1 MSICTGRDPQANT
14 LLESTLPSV
23 QFALPSI
30 CVMEALSAL
39 ENELKYRRRFENEL
53 NLQISQVRR
62 DQTSSHAQRLLLYLD
77 QSRQENRA
85 LLSEV
90 KMRLFQAI
98 NQISGKAEL
107 IALTP
112 SMIQDCLTIALIDQ
126 DYTDNLILHC
136 ILHQAQSH
144 PTETKVFLSSNERDF
159 GTPEV
164 QAALGNVGIT
174 NYFSSTQVLLN
185 WLQSQQS
192 EEDI

>member
-1 MSICTGRDPQANT
+1 
-14 LLESTLPSV
+14 
-23 QFALPSI
+23 
-30 CVMEALSAL
+30 MEALSAL
-39 ENELKYRRRFENEL
+39 EKELKYRRRFENEL

-107 IALTP
+107 IDLTSP
-112 SMIQDCLTIALIDQ
+112 IIQDGLTISLIDQ

-136 ILHQAQSH
+136 ILHQARLY
-144 PTETKVFLSSNERDF
+144 PTETQVFLSSNERDF

-164 QAALGNVGIT
+164 QAALRNVGIT

-192 EEDI
+192 E

>member
-39 ENELKYRRRFENEL
+39 EKELKYRRRFENEL

-112 SMIQDCLTIALIDQ
+112 SMIQDCLTISLIDQ

-136 ILHQAQSH
+136 ILHHAQSY
-144 PTETKVFLSSNERDF
+144 PTETQVFLSSNERDF

-164 QAALGNVGIT
+164 QAALRNVGIT

>member
-14 LLESTLPSV
+14 LLENTLPSV

-85 LLSEV
+85 LLSEI
-90 KMRLFQAI
+90 KRRLFQAI
-98 NQISGKAEL
+98 NQISEKAEL

-112 SMIQDCLTIALIDQ
+112 PMIQDGLTIPLIDR

-136 ILHQAQSH
+136 ILHQAHSY
-144 PTETKVFLSSNERDF
+144 PTETQVFLSSNERDF

-164 QAALGNVGIT
+164 QSALRNVGIT

-192 EEDI
+192 E